1 MLLEKTGG
9 THDDQASIE
18 SEPLFGSLFA
28 QQRTPRMEADQKNI
42 LPDVQSTQ
50 DGRNIAID
58 RVGVRGVSLPIV
70 IEGKNG
76 PQHTV
81 ATLTMTVALPADQ
94 KGTHMSRFIALMD
107 ELREPINEAVMCKL
121 IVDMLERLH
130 AVSGTI
136 EIRFPFFIRKT
147 APVSKLESLM
157 NYEGRWI
164 ANVEEGVT
172 TVRQE
177 TTVPVTSLC
186 PCSKEISR
194 YGAHNQRS
202 HLVTSLVLASPMSL
216 EEQVRISEISASC
229 QLWSRL
235 KRSDEKY
242 VTEYAYDH
250 PKFVEDLVRDM
261 AKLLN
266 EDERVVSYR
275 VEAEN
280 LESIHNHSAYAY
292 IENDKRAG

>member
-1 MLLEKTGG
+1 MMTKRR
-9 THDDQASIE
+9 SNP
-18 SEPLFGSLFA
+18 SPLFGSLFA

-266 EDERVVSYR
+266 EDDRVVSYR

-280 LESIHNHSAYAY
+280 FESIHNHSAYAY

>member
-1 MLLEKTGG
+1 
-9 THDDQASIE
+9 
-18 SEPLFGSLFA
+18 
-28 QQRTPRMEADQKNI
+28 MEADQKNI

-177 TTVPVTSLC
+177 TTAPVTSLC

-280 LESIHNHSAYAY
+280 FESIHNHSAYAY

>member
-280 LESIHNHSAYAY
+280 FESIHNHSAYAY
-292 IENDKRAG
+292 IDNDKRAG

>member
-9 THDDQASIE
+9 TPNDQAAND
-18 SEPLFGSLFA
+18 SEGPVDFVAA

-107 ELREPINEAVMCKL
+107 EVKEPFSEAVMRRL
-121 IVDMLERLH
+121 IAEMLDRLH

-136 EIRFPFFIRKT
+136 DISFPFFVRKI

-157 NYEGRWI
+157 NYQGRWV
-164 ANVEEGVT
+164 ANCDNGRTV
-172 TVRQE
+172 VRQE
-177 TTVPVTSLC
+177 TVVPVTSLC

-202 HLVTSLVLASPMSL
+202 HLTTSLVLAAPMLL
-216 EEQVRISEISASC
+216 EDQVRTSEASASC

-235 KRSDEKY
+235 KRSDEKF

-250 PKFVEDLVRDM
+250 PKFVEDLVRDI

-266 EDERVVSYR
+266 EDDRVLSYR

-280 LESIHNHSAYAY
+280 FESIHNHSAYAY
-292 IENDKRAG
+292 IESEKSA

>member
-1 MLLEKTGG
+1 M
-9 THDDQASIE
+9 D
-18 SEPLFGSLFA
+18 
-28 QQRTPRMEADQKNI
+28 ADKKNT
-42 LPDVQSTQ
+42 LPDVQSSR

-58 RVGVRGVSLPIV
+58 RVGVRGITLPITV
-70 IEGKNG
+70 STQHG
-76 PQHTV
+76 PFSTV
-81 ATLTMTVALPADQ
+81 ATLCMTVSLPADK
-94 KGTHMSRFIALMD
+94 KGTHMSRFVALMED
-107 ELREPINEAVMCKL
+107 HQESLDADVVRSLMA
-121 IVDMLERLH
+121 DMLELLE
-130 AVSGTI
+130 AVDGTI

-147 APVSKLESLM
+147 APVSKLTSLM
-157 NYEGRWI
+157 NYEAAWI
-164 ANVEEGVT
+164 ADSVNGKI

-177 TTVPVTSLC
+177 TKTPVTSLC

-202 HLVTSLVLASPMSL
+202 QLTSSVELAAPMSL
-216 EEQVRISEISASC
+216 EEQISLSEGAASC

-261 AKLLN
+261 AAALN
-266 EDERVVSYR
+266 NEPRVLAYR

-280 LESIHNHSAYAY
+280 FESIHNHSAYAY
-292 IENDKRAG
+292 ITHDKRQ

>member
-107 ELREPINEAVMCKL
+107 ELREPINEAVMRKL

-157 NYEGRWI
+157 NYEGSWI

-280 LESIHNHSAYAY
+280 FESIHNHSAYAY

>member
-250 PKFVEDLVRDM
+250 PKFVEDLVRDI

-280 LESIHNHSAYAY
+280 FESIHNHSAYAY

>member
-280 LESIHNHSAYAY
+280 FESIHNHSAYAY